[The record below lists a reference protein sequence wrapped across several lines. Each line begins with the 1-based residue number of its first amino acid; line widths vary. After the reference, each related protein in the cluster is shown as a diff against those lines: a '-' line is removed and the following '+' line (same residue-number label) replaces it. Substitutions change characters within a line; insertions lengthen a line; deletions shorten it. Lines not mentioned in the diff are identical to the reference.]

1 MNKLTHLLLP
11 AAMTAAL
18 AACGAAETTS
28 QETSVSAQQK
38 NIRAHLEFLASD
50 DLKGR
55 ETGSEGHE
63 IAAKYIASEFKQL
76 GLKPAGDDGSFFQ
89 RIPFRTSLLVPNSA
103 EMVYTRDGEE
113 LEFTFGKEFITSPSH
128 YSERT
133 EVTAPLVFV
142 GYGMEAPE
150 FGLNDYQG
158 LDVEGKIVVMLQG
171 RPQNLPSEEGA
182 HLANIKG
189 DIARE
194 KGAVGIITLHTPVR
208 EKVRKFET
216 SVYYTKTP
224 SMTWM
229 GPNGLPQG
237 EEQQLMGSAYIDD
250 EPAKQLFAEA
260 ETSLESIFEQI
271 QNDPDFSPQGF
282 ELGGAVTLV
291 KESTH
296 EETTSPNV
304 AGVLPGTDP
313 ELKDEYVV
321 YTAHSD
327 HIGLVED
334 MSSDDKINNGAMDNA
349 SGVSVMLETARMFVE
364 SGVEN
369 KRSIMFLSVTAEERG
384 LLGADYF
391 ANNPTVPLNSIV
403 ANVNLDMPVLLY
415 DFADVVAFGAT
426 HSTLGD
432 TVSKAAEK
440 YDTQQSPDP
449 MPEQAIFTRSDHY
462 TLVKKGIPAVF
473 LMTGFT
479 SRTEG
484 EDGGEVWGEFF
495 AEHYHRPSDDLK
507 VHDINYEA
515 GARFTNIN
523 FEIGQQ
529 IANAEQRPQWLE
541 DSYFGKQFQE

>member
-1 MNKLTHLLLP
+1 MKKLTRLLLP
-11 AAMTAAL
+11 AAIAATL
-18 AACGAAETTS
+18 AACGA
-28 QETSVSAQQK
+28 QEAPAKDTSVSAQQQ

-55 ETGSEGHE
+55 QTGSDGHE
-63 IAAKYIASEFKQL
+63 IASKYIVSEFKQL
-76 GLKPAGDDGSFFQ
+76 GLEPAGEDGTYYQ
-89 RIPFRTSLLVPNSA
+89 RIPFRTSMLKADSA
-103 EMVYTRDGEE
+103 KMVYSANGEE
-113 LEFTFGKEFITSPSH
+113 LEFEFGKEFITGPSH
-128 YSERT
+128 HAERS

-150 FGLNDYQG
+150 FGLNDYEG
-158 LDVEGKIVVMLQG
+158 LDVEGKIVVMLTG
-171 RPQNLPSEEGA
+171 RPENLPSEEGA
-182 HLANIKG
+182 HLANIKD
-189 DIARE
+189 DIARD

-208 EKVRKFET
+208 EEVRKFET

-224 SMTWM
+224 RMTWM

-237 EEQQLMGSAYIDD
+237 QEQQLMGSAYLDD
-250 EPAKQLFAEA
+250 EPAQKLFANA
-260 ETSLESIFEQI
+260 PTALDAIFEQI
-271 QNDPDFSPQGF
+271 SEDPNFSPKGF
-282 ELGGAVTLV
+282 ELDGSVMLA

-296 EETTSPNV
+296 EETTSTN
-304 AGVLPGTDP
+304 AAAVLPGTDP
-313 ELKDEYVV
+313 QLKDEYVV

-327 HIGLVED
+327 HIGVVKD
-334 MSSDDKINNGAMDNA
+334 MSSDDVINNGAMDNA

-364 SGVEN
+364 SGIDN
-369 KRSIMFLSVTAEERG
+369 KRSIMFLSVTAEEKG

-415 DFADVVAFGAT
+415 DFADVIAFGAS

-432 TVSKAAEK
+432 TVTKAAQQ
-440 YDTQQSPDP
+440 YDTEQSPDP

-484 EDGGEVWGEFF
+484 EDGGEVWGKFF

-507 VHDINYEA
+507 VHDVNYEA

-523 FEIGQQ
+523 FEIGNE
-529 IANAEQRPQWLE
+529 IANADQRPQWLE